1 MVEHEEKMMKRVHQL
16 FAEIAGGHQG
26 VTVKGQRQEA
36 LQIYDYWLNNLA

>member
-1 MVEHEEKMMKRVHQL
+1 MEHEEKMMKRVDQWVT
-16 FAEIAGGHQG
+16 EITGGHQG